1 MNNKKTNESKN
12 VTLNIDSSNCE
23 EISIIN
29 VRTKNKEENYEDC
42 SLSSISEI
50 GEKNDL
56 YTEDERIND
65 KNKDEIVEL
74 VNNMKFNDINKQEK
88 NITKLNNFLF
98 TNTVFS
104 TNVTDKVY
112 KNKNENENEKK
123 EIVFM
128 NKKTKRK

>member
-12 VTLNIDSSNCE
+12 VTLNIDSSDCE
-23 EISIIN
+23 EISKIN
-29 VRTKNKEENYEDC
+29 VRTKNKEENYDDC

-65 KNKDEIVEL
+65 KNKDEIGEL
-74 VNNMKFNDINKQEK
+74 INNMKFHDINKQEK
-88 NITKLNNFLF
+88 NITQLNNFLF

-112 KNKNENENEKK
+112 KNENENEKK

>member
-1 MNNKKTNESKN
+1 MNNKKTNESKS
-12 VTLNIDSSNCE
+12 VTLNIDSSDCE
-23 EISIIN
+23 EISKIN
-29 VRTKNKEENYEDC
+29 VRTKNKEENYDDC

-65 KNKDEIVEL
+65 KNKDEIGEL
-74 VNNMKFNDINKQEK
+74 INNMKFHDINKQEK
-88 NITKLNNFLF
+88 NITQLNNFLF

-112 KNKNENENEKK
+112 KNENENEKK